1 MRLNSSLYPPLPYR
15 NVVLKRKKSAK
26 PGYYF
31 LHEKDILTIMP
42 EFN

>member
-1 MRLNSSLYPPLPYR
+1 MRLNSSLYPPLPNR
-15 NVVLKRKKSAK
+15 NVVLKRKSAK

-31 LHEKDILTIMP
+31 LHEKDILTTMP